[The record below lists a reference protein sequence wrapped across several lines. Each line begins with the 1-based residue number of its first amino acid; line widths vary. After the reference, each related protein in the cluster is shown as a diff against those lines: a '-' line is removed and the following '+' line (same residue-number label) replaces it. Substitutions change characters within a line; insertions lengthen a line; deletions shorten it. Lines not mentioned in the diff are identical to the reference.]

1 MATSTRAPGRG
12 SGPTFRE
19 IIDDNA
25 PYIGAMYL
33 MNALTFLA
41 FVDHGALLDGKLEY
55 TTILSVGGS
64 SSFVAN
70 ATAGGFALGFAA
82 ATLLALGYAASVF
95 MAGEGGDVDAY
106 ALEERISTITV
117 MPAIQLLAVILCPV
131 ITGQS
136 LAQGMKNLPELAGL
150 LL

>member
-1 MATSTRAPGRG
+1 MS
-12 SGPTFRE
+12 
-19 IIDDNA
+19 DV
-25 PYIGAMYL
+25 
-33 MNALTFLA
+33 LA
-41 FVDHGALLDGKLEY
+41 VSEHRQGELRDVSYEM
-55 TTILSVGGS
+55 I
-64 SSFVAN
+64 
-70 ATAGGFALGFAA
+70 TAGRE
-82 ATLLALGYAASVF
+82 LADQ
-95 MAGEGGDVDAY
+95 AGGDLHLAVISGDVDAY